1 MVQTQDSSVKIRPVT
16 FSDYHSIIRL
26 SKIVIKEAYP
36 KEQFNEDK
44 IKEVFFKALNHED
57 FMGIV
62 LEVRGVVR
70 GFVFLTFSEIFYVKK
85 TFCLCL
91 AIYVEKPFRRYGHS
105 FFTAID
111 LVAKSKGVR
120 GISIHTM
127 EGLSPKSMGKL
138 LYRLGFKERE
148 IGYWKEV
155 EYG

>member
-1 MVQTQDSSVKIRPVT
+1 MDQTQDTEVKVRVVNI
-16 FSDYHSIIRL
+16 SDYSSILRL

-36 KEQFNEDK
+36 EDPFNEDK

-62 LEVRGVVR
+62 LEVKGVIR

-91 AIYVEKPFRRYGHS
+91 AIYVEKGFRKYGHS
-105 FFTAID
+105 LFIAID
-111 LVAKSKGVR
+111 LLSQKRNVEN
-120 GISIHTM
+120 ISIHTM
-127 EGLSPKSMGKL
+127 AGLSPKGMGKL
-138 LYRLGFKERE
+138 LNRLGFKEKE

-155 EYG
+155 V

>member
-1 MVQTQDSSVKIRPVT
+1 MQIQDTEVKVRIVNI
-16 FSDYHSIIRL
+16 SDYSSILRL

-36 KEQFNEDK
+36 EDPFNEDK

-62 LEVRGVVR
+62 LEVKGVIR

-91 AIYVEKPFRRYGHS
+91 AIYVEKGFRKYGHS
-105 FFTAID
+105 LFTAID
-111 LVAKSKGVR
+111 LVARNKGVKD
-120 GISIHTM
+120 ISIHTM
-127 EGLSPKSMGKL
+127 AGLSPKGMGKL